1 MPLSIFS
8 IASTEFPFLGG
19 SGAILRGS
27 VNYLCGRDGRV
38 ENFDGGWRKI
48 EQRDTSKQITSLFK
62 VMSLSS
68 NCKFV

>member
-8 IASTEFPFLGG
+8 IASTEFPFLKG

-27 VNYLCGRDGRV
+27 VNYLCERDGRV

-48 EQRDTSKQITSLFK
+48 EQRDNSKQITSLFK

-68 NCKFV
+68 NCEFV